1 MTPTLRRA
9 PGPLDGEVEWAG
21 ALSLMLEGGVPV
33 SLVASW
39 AGPPDAMLVLLGGSE
54 GTLQADGVTG
64 SLTIAREGRVETS
77 QHPLPWGPDD
87 DSALAMAAAFAAAC
101 RGERQP
107 ESTGWDAAT
116 RWLLEAYR
124 LAGAEP

>member
-1 MTPTLRRA
+1 MTESTLLACAATVGSWVTTMIVLPSSVFSRRRISITRA
-9 PGPLDGEVEWAG
+9 AATASRL
-21 ALSLMLEGGVPV
+21 PV
-33 SLVASW
+33 
-39 AGPPDAMLVLLGGSE
+39 GSSA
-54 GTLQADGVTG
+54 TRSFG

-116 RWLLEAYR
+116 RWLLEAFR